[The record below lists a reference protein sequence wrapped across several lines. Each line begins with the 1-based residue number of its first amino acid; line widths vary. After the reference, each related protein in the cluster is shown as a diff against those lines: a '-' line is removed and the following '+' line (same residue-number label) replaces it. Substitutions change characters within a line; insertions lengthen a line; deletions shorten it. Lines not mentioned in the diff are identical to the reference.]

1 MENEEKTIHYFRR
14 GKEMR
19 HTRLVILFGVLVFAL
34 IVGSVPAA
42 AQSKW
47 EIIIPQSNFGA
58 DLGAKLRATAFHTE
72 TLGVTGG
79 AGNEGKAAVTTDGGK
94 NWAQAD
100 SSGA

>member
-1 MENEEKTIHYFRR
+1 MKY
-14 GKEMR
+14 
-19 HTRLVILFGVLVFAL
+19 TRFAILLGVLVSTL
-34 IVGSVPAA
+34 VVLSMPAA

-58 DLGAKLRATAFHTE
+58 NLGAKLRATAFHTE
-72 TLGVTGG
+72 TFGVTGG
-79 AGNEGKAAVTTDGGK
+79 AGNEGKASVTTDGGK

>member
-14 GKEMR
+14 GNEMR
-19 HTRLVILFGVLVFAL
+19 QTRSVILFGLLVFAL
-34 IVGSVPAA
+34 IVGSVPAT

-79 AGNEGKAAVTTDGGK
+79 AGNEGKASITTDGGK
-94 NWAQAD
+94 NWTQAD

>member
-1 MENEEKTIHYFRR
+1 MENEEKTIHYFKR
-14 GKEMR
+14 GNEMR
-19 HTRLVILFGVLVFAL
+19 QTRSVILFGVLVFAL

-42 AQSKW
+42 AQSW

-72 TLGVTGG
+72 TFGVTGG
-79 AGNEGKAAVTTDGGK
+79 AGNEGKASITTDGGK
-94 NWAQAD
+94 NWTQAD

>member
-1 MENEEKTIHYFRR
+1 MKY
-14 GKEMR
+14 
-19 HTRLVILFGVLVFAL
+19 TRFAILFGVLVFTL
-34 IVGSVPAA
+34 VVGCMLAS

-79 AGNEGKAAVTTDGGK
+79 AGNEGKASITTDGGK
-94 NWAQAD
+94 NWAQAP

>member
-1 MENEEKTIHYFRR
+1 MK
-14 GKEMR
+14 
-19 HTRLVILFGVLVFAL
+19 HTRFAILLGVLVFTL
-34 IVGSVPAA
+34 FVGCVLAS

-58 DLGAKLRATAFHTE
+58 ELGAKLRATAFHTE
-72 TLGVTGG
+72 TFGVTGG
-79 AGNEGKAAVTTDGGK
+79 AGNEGKASVTTDGGK

>member
-1 MENEEKTIHYFRR
+1 MENEEKTAHYCRR
-14 GKEMR
+14 EKEMR
-19 HTRLVILFGVLVFAL
+19 HTRLAILYGGLVFAL

-42 AQSKW
+42 AQAKW

-72 TLGVTGG
+72 TFGVTGG
-79 AGNEGKAAVTTDGGK
+79 AGNEGKASVTTDGGK
-94 NWAQAD
+94 NWTQAD